1 MGVLQDRRV
10 ASEVESSPMTFDLD
24 ERDRALLQG
33 DRGPAA
39 ALAMRIILRMAEV
52 FEAGSLL
59 DITQAHIDC
68 TIYIGEANLEFA
80 ERLAHGGARVAVPT
94 TLNVSGLDEH
104 GWQAWPVPPD
114 WAEKARRQMV
124 AYQQMGCIPTWT
136 CAPYQTEHAHASA
149 SR

>member
-1 MGVLQDRRV
+1 
-10 ASEVESSPMTFDLD
+10 MTFDLD

-59 DITQAHIDC
+59 DITQAHIDS

-80 ERLAHGGARVAVPT
+80 ERLAHGGARVAVLT
-94 TLNVSGLDEH
+94 TLNVIVQQTDAVGLQTGMPLRIDHDGTIMKEP
-104 GWQAWPVPPD
+104 GLPAAPAGSSVRPPRWGRD
-114 WAEKARRQMV
+114 
-124 AYQQMGCIPTWT
+124 
-136 CAPYQTEHAHASA
+136 
-149 SR
+149 